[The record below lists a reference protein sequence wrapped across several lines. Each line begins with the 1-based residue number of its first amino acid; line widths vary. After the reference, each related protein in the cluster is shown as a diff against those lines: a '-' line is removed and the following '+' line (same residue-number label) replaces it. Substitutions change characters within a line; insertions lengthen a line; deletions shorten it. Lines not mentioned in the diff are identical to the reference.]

1 MKLSSSRLV
10 RLPPVVAG
18 RTGQMSSQTGGG
30 GPSIVSSD
38 LADVEIPAQSWSS
51 LCWSQLAQFSRQTVL
66 VDGLSGRSYSLAEAR
81 ELASQTGNG
90 LLRWRYFLETFIIT
104 VSHLSGVE
112 QSQVR

>member
-18 RTGQMSSQTGGG
+18 RTGQMSSQTGEG

-38 LADVEIPAQSWSS
+38 LTDVDIPAHSWSS
-51 LCWSQLAQFSRQTVL
+51 LCWSKLAQFSRQTAL
-66 VDGLSGRSYSLAEAR
+66 VDGITGRSYSLAEAR

-90 LLRWRYFLETFIIT
+90 LLRWRYF
-104 VSHLSGVE
+104 
-112 QSQVR
+112 